1 VKINGAIIISITI
14 DKTTWM
20 VQKFGYIQHTNKFY
34 ENLILKT
41 DKQCKWQE
49 EDDNRA
55 ILTP

>member
-49 EDDNRA
+49 
-55 ILTP
+55 